1 MKKVMAIPLFL
12 LLTVQ
17 LVLSVQESEACV
29 GKTLNIGVLDTPAEH
44 ILSDILF
51 VLVNERTGTTV
62 AVKRYKNAEEL
73 YGAAKR
79 NEIGIII
86 DNTDRSLATLGRQ
99 RETDIKKAY
108 DISRE
113 EFRKKYN
120 LVWLNPFGALTGE
133 RGMAA
138 LFVPVLTAEALANF
152 PALPRVINKL
162 AGVMN
167 DDSYAKLVKAESAP
181 EKAHKA
187 ARDFLKQKKLI

>member
-1 MKKVMAIPLFL
+1 MKKLMVIPLFL
-12 LLTVQ
+12 LLTAP
-17 LVLSVQESEACV
+17 LILPNLESEACV
-29 GKTLNIGVLDTPAEH
+29 GKTLNIGVLDTPAEQVF
-44 ILSDILF
+44 SEILF

-62 AVKRYKNAEEL
+62 AVKHYKNTEEL
-73 YGAAKR
+73 YSAAKR

-86 DNTDRSLATLGRQ
+86 DNTDRSLAALGMPH
-99 RETDIKKAY
+99 EKDIKKAY
-108 DISRE
+108 EISRE
-113 EFRKKYN
+113 EFKKKYN

-138 LFVPVLTAEALANF
+138 YFVPVLTTDALANF

-167 DDSYAKLVKAESAP
+167 DDTYLKLVKAEAAT